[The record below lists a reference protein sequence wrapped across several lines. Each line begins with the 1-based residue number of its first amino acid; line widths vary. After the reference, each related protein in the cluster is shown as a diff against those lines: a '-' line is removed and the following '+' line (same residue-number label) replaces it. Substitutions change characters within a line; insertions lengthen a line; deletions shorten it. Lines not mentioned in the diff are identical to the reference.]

1 MLCLIFKL
9 FISNLSCIYRDDLVS
24 IVNYYLIYLFVYTQN
39 DLINFVLS
47 LYLLLKKVAK
57 FYV

>member
-24 IVNYYLIYLFVYTQN
+24 INYYLIYLFVYTQN

-47 LYLLLKKVAK
+47 LYLLLKKVGK
-57 FYV
+57 FYI

>member
-24 IVNYYLIYLFVYTQN
+24 INYYLIYLFVYTQN

-47 LYLLLKKVAK
+47 LYLLLKKVGK